1 MSLGVECGATGTTT
15 LLASDEGKTLQRN
28 EFGPANF
35 NLLTEAQLISFF
47 EIVKEALPKDVLI
60 KNVGVGMPGI
70 GDAKAK
76 EVRISNLILKLK

>member
-15 LLASDEGKTLQRN
+15 LLVSDQGKTLQRN

-35 NLLTEAQLISFF
+35 NLLTEAQLTSFF
-47 EIVKEALPKDVLI
+47 ETVKEALPKDASVN
-60 KNVGVGMPGI
+60 NVGVGMPGI

-76 EVRISNLILKLK
+76 EVRKILCKLY